1 MQHSIKRQMRKHR
14 ENPQITSWL
23 LNLWGEKKKRM
34 NTHSGAVLGSLDR
47 KERGGTEVRRC
58 VPPHRAA
65 FVGFPQQL
73 WMQMVSFLLFS
84 FYQGRV
90 CISPEFYNSC
100 SFTRVFIAKEQ
111 SATKTARAFACP
123 YILRLKNK
131 RVYQKNLCTERRQ
144 RRAVG

>member
-1 MQHSIKRQMRKHR
+1 M
-14 ENPQITSWL
+14 
-23 LNLWGEKKKRM
+23 
-34 NTHSGAVLGSLDR
+34 
-47 KERGGTEVRRC
+47 
-58 VPPHRAA
+58 PPHRAA